1 MKRMVNEGEHTRSAL
16 SVKNVACKGFEYIKQ
31 EKGERVLFET
41 QTNRGQG
48 MQETPRKNKI
58 RTGFDKMTNKCYNSN
73 NPYNKGEKIGGG
85 NINAVV

>member
-1 MKRMVNEGEHTRSAL
+1 MRSAL

-48 MQETPRKNKI
+48 MQETPRKIKSGPGL
-58 RTGFDKMTNKCYNSN
+58 TK
-73 NPYNKGEKIGGG
+73 
-85 NINAVV
+85 